1 MSHDENGT
9 YRSGKAGAS
18 YDLIVS
24 LGGNCAVAQQLVWR
38 NKRPFSLG
46 LDWLSMPD
54 EKPVRFLVKAFGN
67 KFSDFALR
75 ENLQDVTDVVP
86 KKNPSLIIYFDRAS
100 GFHFLHQF
108 SLRQNDPDWY
118 DKDAS
123 KLKMRIDRMFS
134 AVAQCQRVL
143 FILATSFSYEEG
155 LADGLVR
162 AVRAAFPS
170 VTCDFRMM
178 MFNAGKDE
186 ECLRE
191 DFEVVRIKR
200 PIHRYD
206 LYATSAVWAF
216 LDDIE
221 VTSCQY
227 PALKGL
233 NRLCYR
239 LWKHLGKK
247 VKRCGVKTDFVFR

>member
-1 MSHDENGT
+1 ME
-9 YRSGKAGAS
+9 KS

-54 EKPVRFLVKAFGN
+54 EKPVRFLVQAFGN
-67 KFSDFALR
+67 KFKDFAQK
-75 ENLQDVTDVVP
+75 ENLEDLTGAFPDV
-86 KKNPSLIIYFDRAS
+86 NPSLIVYGDRVS
-100 GFHFLHQF
+100 GFLFLHQF
-108 SLRQNDPDWY
+108 PLRQSNPAWY
-118 DKDAS
+118 DS
-123 KLKMRIDRMFS
+123 GGPKLQMRIDRMFS

-143 FILATSFSYEEG
+143 FILATPFPYEDDLVDE
-155 LADGLVR
+155 LVR

-186 ECLRE
+186 EVLRE
-191 DFEVVRIKR
+191 SFEVVRIKR

-221 VTSCQY
+221 VTKCQH
-227 PALKGL
+227 PALRGL
-233 NRLCYR
+233 NRLYYR

>member
-1 MSHDENGT
+1 ME
-9 YRSGKAGAS
+9 KS

-54 EKPVRFLVKAFGN
+54 EKPVQFLIKAFGN
-67 KFSDFALR
+67 KFKDFAQK
-75 ENLQDVTDVVP
+75 ENLEDLTGTFPDV
-86 KKNPSLIIYFDRAS
+86 KPSLIVYCDRVS
-100 GFHFLHQF
+100 GFLFLHQF
-108 SLRQNDPDWY
+108 PLRQSHPAWY
-118 DKDAS
+118 ERGGP
-123 KLKMRIDRMFS
+123 KLKMRIARMFS
-134 AVAQCQRVL
+134 AVEKSKSVL
-143 FILATSFSYEEG
+143 FILATPFAYEDC
-155 LADGLVR
+155 LADDLVR

-170 VTCDFRMM
+170 VKCDFRMM

-186 ECLRE
+186 EILRG